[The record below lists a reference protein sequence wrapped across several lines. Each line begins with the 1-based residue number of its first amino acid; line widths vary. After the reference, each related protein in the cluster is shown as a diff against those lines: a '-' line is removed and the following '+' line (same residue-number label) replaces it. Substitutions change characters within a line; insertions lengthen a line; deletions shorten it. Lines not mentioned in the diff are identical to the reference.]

1 MSYQGIGIDSGART
15 NYVSP
20 AGAKSPAGFGDPRES
35 RRTSAHQNSETG
47 AFFVPAALLNG
58 GCAWE
63 TFGSAGFLDSR
74 FANPRTAA
82 PNHCLATAGDGST
95 NQGAVTMKVRLPA
108 AGKKPA
114 RAAAHRAMARSAL
127 FSDSSLSVRLDR
139 YNHHMSKARQ
149 LEGREV
155 RS

>member
-1 MSYQGIGIDSGART
+1 MLTQATPTVYASL
-15 NYVSP
+15 
-20 AGAKSPAGFGDPRES
+20 AGAKSPAGFGDPKHL

-47 AFFVPAALLNG
+47 AFFVPVTPLNG

-63 TFGSAGFLDSR
+63 TSGSAGSRGCR

-82 PNHCLATAGDGST
+82 PNYCLATVGDGST
-95 NQGAVTMKVRLPA
+95 IHGAVTMKVRLPA
-108 AGKKPA
+108 AGRKPA
-114 RAAAHRAMARSAL
+114 RASAHRAMARSAL
-127 FSDSSLSVRLDR
+127 FSNSSLSVRLDR

-149 LEGREV
+149 LESREV